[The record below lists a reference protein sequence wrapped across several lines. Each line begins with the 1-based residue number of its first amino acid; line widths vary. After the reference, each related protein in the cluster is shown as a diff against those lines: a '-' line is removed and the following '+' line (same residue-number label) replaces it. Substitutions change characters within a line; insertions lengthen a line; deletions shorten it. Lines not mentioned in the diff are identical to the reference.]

1 MVIAVFV
8 KLASSSGHRLGYFFC
23 RRTPIKRHCL
33 KIEAM
38 TSTSTPSQSTIVYKH
53 QLNDKPDGVQVS
65 NSISL
70 HPARGSSIPFH
81 SNVFAQSPRRPLSAI
96 QLLPAKQM
104 REITSKRLL
113 IFTTTTNRT
122 SHFVAEEVS
131 GAFY

>member
-8 KLASSSGHRLGYFFC
+8 KLASSSGHRLDYFVR
-23 RRTPIKRHCL
+23 RRTPIKRLCL

-38 TSTSTPSQSTIVYKH
+38 TSTTTPSQSTIVYKH

-70 HPARGSSIPFH
+70 HPARGSSIPLY
-81 SNVFAQSPRRPLSAI
+81 AQSPSRPLSAI